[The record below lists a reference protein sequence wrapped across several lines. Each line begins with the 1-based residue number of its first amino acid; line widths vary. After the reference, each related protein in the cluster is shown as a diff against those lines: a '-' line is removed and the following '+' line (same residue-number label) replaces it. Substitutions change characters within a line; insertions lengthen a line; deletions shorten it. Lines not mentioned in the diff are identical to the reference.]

1 MPAPSMDLSRYL
13 DLFLSEGR
21 EHVAELSAALLELE
35 RAPAPAQATG
45 DAVARAFR
53 AVHTIKGMAAAMG
66 FESVADRAHALE
78 TLLDGVRRGDEHAA
92 PSFVTHLLEESD
104 LLAAGIEA
112 AGRAPVVPAA
122 DPAAGATTEPSVV
135 APAPGLDAARHVR
148 VRAARLDALTDLA
161 SEVDIAL
168 VRLERALRQSEL
180 AARARADGDDDV
192 TAAFSETRRTFRELR
207 EQILTTRMVPVGQ
220 LFERF
225 PRLVR
230 DTARTLGKDI
240 AFTLDG
246 ADVEIDRSVL
256 DQVGD
261 PVLHLLRN
269 AVDHGIEAPEARAA
283 VGKAAQGRLTLS
295 AQREAGF
302 AVIRVADDGR
312 GIDRERVRARGI
324 AAGLLP
330 PDGPPLDDPALL
342 HLLTQPGFST
352 AARVTEISGR
362 GVGLDVVD
370 AATAALGGTLELRTV
385 EGRGTAITLRL
396 PLSVAVVRAL
406 LARVGTE
413 TFAIPFTHIEETLA
427 LDGVA
432 DAGDATVIV
441 RDEPVSVVRLRDRL
455 GVTSHATRPGAAA
468 QGVTVRARGRR
479 VALMVDEFVG
489 QQDVV
494 VKRFDPPRGATIAFA
509 GATVLADGA
518 PALIVDVNGII

>member
-1 MPAPSMDLSRYL
+1 MAAPSMDLSRYL

-21 EHVAELSAALLELE
+21 EHVAELGTALLELE
-35 RAPAPAQATG
+35 HAPDSVSG

-66 FESVADRAHALE
+66 FEPVADRAHALE
-78 TLLDGVRRGDEHAA
+78 TLLDGVRRGDERATA
-92 PSFVTHLLEESD
+92 PFIEHLLEEAD
-104 LLAAGIEA
+104 ALAAGIEA
-112 AGRAPVVPAA
+112 AGRAPMV
-122 DPAAGATTEPSVV
+122 PAAGAGATTMAEPGP
-135 APAPGLDAARHVR
+135 AAPGLDAARHVR

-168 VRLERALRQSEL
+168 VRLERALQQRGR
-180 AARARADGDDDV
+180 AARVQADGTDDV
-192 TAAFSETRRTFRELR
+192 SAAFDETRRAFRELR

-246 ADVEIDRSVL
+246 ADVEIDRAVL

-269 AVDHGIEAPEARAA
+269 AIDHGIETPEVRERA
-283 VGKAAQGRLTLS
+283 GKAAQGRLTLS

-324 AAGLLP
+324 AAGLLA
-330 PDGPPLDDPALL
+330 PDAPVLDDAALL

-406 LARVGTE
+406 LARVGGE
-413 TFAIPFTHIEETLA
+413 TFAIPFTHVEETLE

-432 DAGDATVIV
+432 DEGDATVLV
-441 RDEPVSVVRLRDRL
+441 REEPVTVVRLRDRF
-455 GVTSHATRPGAAA
+455 GVMSRTTRRGAVA

-518 PALIVDVNGII
+518 PALIVDVNGIV